1 MHNMLSIRTI
11 LILNNELS
19 EKNERIATELN
30 NTLNQ
35 LQNQIET
42 SSITDK
48 SQINQIVET
57 INAILEEAISV
68 DFLVYSALNVFTFPI

>member
-1 MHNMLSIRTI
+1 MLSIRTI